1 MTNSLELELQIKR
14 VGISKKELAKK
25 LGISEMSLFNKIKN
39 ETEFKASE
47 IVALT
52 KVLKLTQE
60 QRNNIFFASLCE
72 LKSQTQQKPK
82 TTTRDLL

>member
-14 VGISKKELAKK
+14 IGISKKDLAKR
-25 LGISEMSLFNKIKN
+25 LGISEMSLFNKIRN

-52 KVLKLTQE
+52 EALNLTQE
-60 QRNNIFFASLCE
+60 QRNNIFLANNVI
-72 LKSQTQQKPK
+72 
-82 TTTRDLL
+82 

>member
-14 VGISKKELAKK
+14 IGISKKDLAKR
-25 LGISEMSLFNKIKN
+25 LGISEMSLFNKIRN

-52 KVLKLTQE
+52 EALNLTQE
-60 QRNNIFFASLCE
+60 QRNNIFFS
-72 LKSQTQQKPK
+72 K
-82 TTTRDLL
+82 

>member
-14 VGISKKELAKK
+14 IGISKKDLAKR
-25 LGISEMSLFNKIKN
+25 LGISEMSLFNKIRN

-52 KVLKLTQE
+52 EALNLTQE
-60 QRNNIFFASLCE
+60 QRNIIFFAS
-72 LKSQTQQKPK
+72 
-82 TTTRDLL
+82 

>member
-39 ETEFKASE
+39 EKEFKASE

-60 QRNNIFFASLCE
+60 QRNNIFFAS
-72 LKSQTQQKPK
+72 
-82 TTTRDLL
+82 

>member
-14 VGISKKELAKK
+14 IGISKKELAKK
-25 LGISEMSLFNKIKN
+25 LGISEMSLFNKIRN

-52 KVLKLTQE
+52 EALKLSQE
-60 QRNNIFFASLCE
+60 QRNIIFFAS
-72 LKSQTQQKPK
+72 
-82 TTTRDLL
+82 

>member
-14 VGISKKELAKK
+14 IGISKKDLAKR
-25 LGISEMSLFNKIKN
+25 LGISEMSLFNKIRN

-52 KVLKLTQE
+52 EALKLTQE
-60 QRNNIFFASLCE
+60 QRNTIFFAS
-72 LKSQTQQKPK
+72 
-82 TTTRDLL
+82 

>member
-14 VGISKKELAKK
+14 IGISKKDLAKR
-25 LGISEMSLFNKIKN
+25 LGISEMSLFNKIRN

-52 KVLKLTQE
+52 EALNLTQE
-60 QRNNIFFASLCE
+60 QRNNIFFG
-72 LKSQTQQKPK
+72 K
-82 TTTRDLL
+82 